1 MITSLDMFCS
11 MDSLIAAMAFALLG
25 CPKPRQ
31 GTIISA
37 FVVCDGIA
45 TLAGLALG
53 AGPWKI
59 PSALLLQVSSATVWA
74 SMVFGS
80 ALLILTGGRMRF
92 APAVPLLLSLDNFF
106 SSAFDPKSH
115 SLAIIAAMVAGL
127 TSGLF
132 AWVGFRLG
140 AKVGGLGLRVSPLLA
155 RLRSRSLEVLIG
167 GLELSGT
174 PHPDP
179 SSRVTSYS

>member
-1 MITSLDMFCS
+1 MITSLYMFCS
-11 MDSLIAAMAFALLG
+11 IDSLIAAMAFALLG
-25 CPKPRQ
+25 CPKPQQR
-31 GTIISA
+31 TIISA
-37 FVVCDGIA
+37 FVVCDGMA

-59 PSALLLQVSSATVWA
+59 PPALLLQISSTIVWVS
-74 SMVFGS
+74 MLLGG

-92 APAVPLLLSLDNFF
+92 APVVPLLLSLDNFF

-115 SLAIIAAMVAGL
+115 SLPIIAAMVAGL

-140 AKVGGLGLRVSPLLA
+140 AEVEGLRLRVSPLAA
-155 RLRSRSLEVLIG
+155 RLRRRSLESPSAARNYQ
-167 GLELSGT
+167 EY
-174 PHPDP
+174 PHPDCGIF
-179 SSRVTSYS
+179 VAI